1 MTLSLDRLPASL
13 QDAAITPD
21 APTYDEARAVW
32 NGRIDIRPA
41 MIVRPSSAAGVA
53 DALRFG
59 RETGLPIA
67 VRGGGHSV
75 SGHGTV
81 EDGLVI
87 DLGRLDGITV
97 DPATRTARVGGG
109 VGWLMNAFGLSVD
122 NLRSVELVDADGGLR
137 TVSAASDP
145 ELFWALRGG
154 GGNFGIATTLEF
166 DLHRVSNVLAG
177 TLLHPFERAAEMIG
191 IFREVSESAPEE
203 LAVMIILLQ
212 APRQPFIPVEHQ
224 GRPVALFAACWIG
237 DPDRGAEVLRPMTSY
252 GPPLVDSLRV
262 RPYVELQT
270 MFDVGSRPGFGN
282 VWRSSFFHTFADD
295 TISTIADHATR
306 MPTALS
312 QVLLANLGGAVRRVP
327 NDATAFPHRSAPY
340 YIEVIA
346 KYGPGEDPAPSTAWA
361 EAFDAAVRPW
371 ATGYVYVNFLDE
383 GSGGT
388 VADAYDPPTLDR
400 LSAAKRRYDPD
411 NVFRRN
417 HNIAPQ
423 G

>member
-1 MTLSLDRLPASL
+1 
-13 QDAAITPD
+13 
-21 APTYDEARAVW
+21 
-32 NGRIDIRPA
+32 
-41 MIVRPSSAAGVA
+41 
-53 DALRFG
+53 
-59 RETGLPIA
+59 
-67 VRGGGHSV
+67 
-75 SGHGTV
+75 
-81 EDGLVI
+81 
-87 DLGRLDGITV
+87 
-97 DPATRTARVGGG
+97 
-109 VGWLMNAFGLSVD
+109 
-122 NLRSVELVDADGGLR
+122 
-137 TVSAASDP
+137 
-145 ELFWALRGG
+145 
-154 GGNFGIATTLEF
+154 
-166 DLHRVSNVLAG
+166 
-177 TLLHPFERAAEMIG
+177 
-191 IFREVSESAPEE
+191 
-203 LAVMIILLQ
+203 
-212 APRQPFIPVEHQ
+212 
-224 GRPVALFAACWIG
+224 
-237 DPDRGAEVLRPMTSY
+237 MTSY

-346 KYGPGEDPAPSTAWA
+346 KNGPDEDPAPSTAWA